1 MGLAGDVTGSV
12 AVVTGATRGI
22 GLAIANRLAAAG
34 WRLCITGR
42 DPDALETARSALAEH
57 TDVVAVAADVG
68 RQDDVARTVAA
79 AEQLGQVT
87 ALVNNAAARGPTL
100 PLHEIDAAQF
110 AEVLTTNLLGP
121 FLMAKQVLTTMVE
134 RRHGSIVN
142 IGSIAGV
149 EAYPLRSPYCAS
161 KWGLVGLT
169 RTLAAEYGQHGIRVN
184 LVAPGPTSGE
194 GADGVIAK
202 RAAALGRD
210 VEELKAEYAGDIPLR
225 RFVTADETAAAV
237 AFLLSDDAS
246 GITGQS
252 LCVSGGIEV

>member
-1 MGLAGDVTGSV
+1 
-12 AVVTGATRGI
+12 
-22 GLAIANRLAAAG
+22 
-34 WRLCITGR
+34 
-42 DPDALETARSALAEH
+42 
-57 TDVVAVAADVG
+57 
-68 RQDDVARTVAA
+68 
-79 AEQLGQVT
+79 
-87 ALVNNAAARGPTL
+87 
-100 PLHEIDAAQF
+100 
-110 AEVLTTNLLGP
+110 
-121 FLMAKQVLTTMVE
+121 MAKQVLTTMVE

-184 LVAPGPTSGE
+184 LVGPGATSGE

-210 VEELKAEYAGDIPLR
+210 VEELKAEYADDIPLR

-252 LCVSGGIEV
+252 LCVSGGIEI